1 MEAVIQ
7 IVILVCLFTIIVL
20 LAIDKVKIVKSVKT
34 PEPKAVSSQ
43 LPDVMGKTH
52 KDTDHSLR
60 EERINGRP
68 LIKPKNDE
76 LHQPNKVLENSLKP
90 QLEGE
95 LPIDPIEDEEW
106 LEDEFPPYDER
117 FSQGVSLEELL
128 TLGKL
133 LQQNDLGSEQQNK
146 IIDVMQKIQG
156 TDLYNV
162 LENTI
167 EGASQRVAILL
178 DKTLDSKNLNDLA
191 PSEGNL
197 DDFDIGNFL

>member
-90 QLEGE
+90 
-95 LPIDPIEDEEW
+95 
-106 LEDEFPPYDER
+106 
-117 FSQGVSLEELL
+117 
-128 TLGKL
+128 
-133 LQQNDLGSEQQNK
+133 
-146 IIDVMQKIQG
+146 
-156 TDLYNV
+156 
-162 LENTI
+162 
-167 EGASQRVAILL
+167 
-178 DKTLDSKNLNDLA
+178 
-191 PSEGNL
+191 
-197 DDFDIGNFL
+197 

>member
-1 MEAVIQ
+1 M
-7 IVILVCLFTIIVL
+7 
-20 LAIDKVKIVKSVKT
+20 KT

-52 KDTDHSLR
+52 KDTDHRLS
-60 EERINGRP
+60 EDGISGRP
-68 LIKPKNDE
+68 LIKPKTDE
-76 LHQPNKVLENSLKP
+76 LDQPNKVLENELNP

-95 LPIDPIEDEEW
+95 VPIDPIEDEEW

-128 TLGKL
+128 TVGKL
-133 LQQNDLGSEQQNK
+133 LQQNDLESEQQNK
-146 IIDVMQKIQG
+146 LIDVMQKIQG

-178 DKTLDSKNLNDLA
+178 DKTLDSKNLNDPA

>member
-1 MEAVIQ
+1 MDGLIQ
-7 IVILVCLFTIIVL
+7 IVILFCLFTIIVL

-34 PEPKAVSSQ
+34 QEPKAVSSQ

-52 KDTDHSLR
+52 KDTDHRLG
-60 EERINGRP
+60 EDRIGGRP
-68 LIKPKNDE
+68 LIKPKTDE
-76 LHQPNKVLENSLKP
+76 LDQPNKVLENKLNP

-95 LPIDPIEDEEW
+95 VPIDPVEDEEW
-106 LEDEFPPYDER
+106 LEDEFPPYDAR

-128 TLGKL
+128 TVGKL
-133 LQQNDLGSEQQNK
+133 LQQNDLESEQQNK
-146 IIDVMQKIQG
+146 VIDVMQKIQG

-167 EGASQRVAILL
+167 EGASQRVAMLL
-178 DKTLDSKNLNDLA
+178 DRTLDSKNLNDVA
-191 PSEGNL
+191 PSEGQL